1 MLIPAT
7 MTSFSF
13 SISHSSW
20 RQCFLLASPCT
31 SLFSSLFK
39 YCLRMTWACLEN
51 SFDNFRPQKAIAGNI
66 TESCWLSPLRG
77 ESGQGRGVKINSQ
90 IFSQLLIKISVL
102 IFLFMTRAECA
113 EWERVRDIKR
123 LHINNISP
131 GLSYRDRV
139 TVFAPCLAECY
150 LHFTLRQKV
159 LYSSTENA
167 TQGLDK
173 YLWSQTKDQ
182 QLQPGW

>member
-13 SISHSSW
+13 SISHSYW

-66 TESCWLSPLRG
+66 TESCWLRPLRG
-77 ESGQGRGVKINSQ
+77 EAGQGRGVKINSQ

-113 EWERVRDIKR
+113 EWERVRDIER

-139 TVFAPCLAECY
+139 TVSAPWLGECY
-150 LHFTLRQKV
+150 LHWDKRCCIPQLRV
-159 LYSSTENA
+159 RMPPRGWTNIYEAEL
-167 TQGLDK
+167 
-173 YLWSQTKDQ
+173 KDQ

>member
-1 MLIPAT
+1 
-7 MTSFSF
+7 
-13 SISHSSW
+13 
-20 RQCFLLASPCT
+20 
-31 SLFSSLFK
+31 
-39 YCLRMTWACLEN
+39 MTWACLEN

-131 GLSYRDRV
+131 GLSYRDCWV

-150 LHFTLRQKV
+150 LHWDKRCCIPQLRMPPRGWTNIYEARLKTSNYN
-159 LYSSTENA
+159 LA
-167 TQGLDK
+167 DK
-173 YLWSQTKDQ
+173 KTRRGEVRKPRYLTRVALSRRNILRHEQH
-182 QLQPGW
+182 